1 MFKEIWNFTIWQ
13 WRKFEFWQKAF
24 IFSSSFFGAAL
35 VAEQPYAAYLSMVP
49 MVIVFS
55 FMFKWMVWD
64 GIKSAWE
71 RYKKEK
77 ESLFQTIKESNK

>member
-49 MVIVFS
+49 
-55 FMFKWMVWD
+55 W
-64 GIKSAWE
+64 
-71 RYKKEK
+71 
-77 ESLFQTIKESNK
+77 